1 MQSVAYLGPPSTYSH
16 QVTLQRFPQD
26 KYTHVPCIQISDI
39 FVAVETG
46 ETDIGVVPFENS
58 TNGSVVQTLDL
69 FCDREKAFPSIK
81 VCGEA
86 HLDVHHCLLGH
97 PRKGNGE
104 ISKDTVSRIFS
115 HPQAFGQCEPFLTKH
130 LKGVEKIDVSSTSKA
145 ADLANKDPSAVA
157 IASSIATSV
166 HPDLQILA
174 SNIEERSD
182 NTTRFLVISK
192 TKAEPSKVATEDKTF
207 MTFTIHHER
216 PGALCDMLTVFKEF
230 GMNLTS
236 ISSRPSLIAPWNY
249 IFLVEF
255 EGHQDASHVKKALQK
270 MNNYCQSMRV
280 FGSYERGLKRENRLD
295 WTRTQTRQRPQHR
308 LWDKFK
314 F

>member
-1 MQSVAYLGPPSTYSH
+1 MKSVAYLGPPSTYSH
-16 QVTLQRFPQD
+16 QVTLQRFPPDQ
-26 KYTHVPCIQISDI
+26 YTHLPCIQISDI
-39 FVAVETG
+39 FVAVESG
-46 ETDIGVVPFENS
+46 KTDLGVVPFENS

-69 FCDREKAFPSIK
+69 FCDREKSFPSIK

-86 HLDVHHCLLGH
+86 YLDVHHCLLGH
-97 PRKGNGE
+97 PRQSNGE

-115 HPQAFGQCEPFLTKH
+115 HPQAFGQCEPFLTKY
-130 LKGVEKIDVSSTSKA
+130 LKGVERVDVSSTSKA

-157 IASSIATSV
+157 IASSIAASV

-192 TKAEPSKVATEDKTF
+192 ATADPSSIENDDKTF
-207 MTFTIHHER
+207 MTFTVHHEQ
-216 PGALCDMLTVFKEF
+216 PGALCDMLMVFKEF

-236 ISSRPSLIAPWNY
+236 ISSRPSLIVPWNY

-255 EGHQDASHVKKALQK
+255 EGHQDASHVKKALHK
-270 MNNYCQSMRV
+270 MNKYCQSMRV
-280 FGSYERGLKRENRLD
+280 FGSYERGLKRDKRLD
-295 WTRTQTRQRPQHR
+295 G
-308 LWDKFK
+308 
-314 F
+314 